1 MYIHYNAG
9 AGYKAWQQMAVVS
22 PGLLVTVPK
31 RSKDAHR
38 RFELGLGEWTESSED
53 EKENDPPAPRN
64 KLKLTLEKPKER
76 WHFLTEVA
84 EPRFHSM
91 KYKNTHIS
99 INQGHSLISEQR
111 EDLGEFCYILMT
123 KLGRMLIAA

>member
-1 MYIHYNAG
+1 
-9 AGYKAWQQMAVVS
+9 MAVVS

-64 KLKLTLEKPKER
+64 KLKLTLEKPRER

-84 EPRFHSM
+84 ESDLQQ
-91 KYKNTHIS
+91 KYVAKNT
-99 INQGHSLISEQR
+99 
-111 EDLGEFCYILMT
+111 FKAT
-123 KLGRMLIAA
+123 K

>member
-1 MYIHYNAG
+1 MVIVTFLHLLERASSYAPFVCPCIDKG
-9 AGYKAWQQMAVVS
+9 PCKMAVVS

-64 KLKLTLEKPKER
+64 KLAGKAEGTVAFSDRSSRKRSSAKVRCKE
-76 WHFLTEVA
+76 HF
-84 EPRFHSM
+84 
-91 KYKNTHIS
+91 
-99 INQGHSLISEQR
+99 
-111 EDLGEFCYILMT
+111 
-123 KLGRMLIAA
+123 

>member
-1 MYIHYNAG
+1 MAVVSPGLLVTVPKRSKDAHRRFELG
-9 AGYKAWQQMAVVS
+9 LGEWTESPCKMAVVS

-53 EKENDPPAPRN
+53 EKENDPPAPRK

-84 EPRFHSM
+84 ESRRS
-91 KYKNTHIS
+91 S
-99 INQGHSLISEQR
+99 
-111 EDLGEFCYILMT
+111 T
-123 KLGRMLIAA
+123 KVRCKEHF